1 MVAGKR
7 YASLAEFEKWCLH
20 RAGVD
25 RPKQA
30 LWSDGLAREDLVNA
44 K

>member
-7 YASLAEFEKWCLH
+7 SASFAEFEKWCLH
-20 RAGVD
+20 LARVD

-30 LWSDGLAREDLVNA
+30 LWSDGLAQVDLVNT